1 MSGKIQRLCRL
12 IFILL
17 VFLAATFERAAGQ
30 TRVSI
35 GVTEPF
41 ETSNPYGDSSGL
53 LYGIWSEITGPF
65 CIYNYEKGEFE
76 GRLAERWKA
85 ENPTTWIFYLNKS
98 YKFSD
103 GTPVTAADVVHSM
116 MNRVINDP
124 QSKQKASV
132 AGPIIKAE
140 AVDNYTVK
148 FTTDQPVAPLLDFVA
163 TGSSLRANRFSTN
176 MAERLPIRSI

>member
-1 MSGKIQRLCRL
+1 MLESRK
-12 IFILL
+12 
-17 VFLAATFERAAGQ
+17 
-30 TRVSI
+30 
-35 GVTEPF
+35 
-41 ETSNPYGDSSGL
+41 SNVV
-53 LYGIWSEITGPF
+53 
-65 CIYNYEKGEFE
+65 
-76 GRLAERWKA
+76 
-85 ENPTTWIFYLNKS
+85 FYLNKS

-103 GTPVTAADVVHSM
+103 GSPVTAADVVHSM